1 MSWLARAPAR
11 RRSIPFNIKKQY
23 PFEVK
28 RLVMLAGGTGI
39 APMIQALHVV
49 LATQGDNTQITLL
62 YGSRTLDVILG
73 YELLNL
79 WAAQCSDQLEII
91 HVLSREQSKSWTGER
106 GRIRLELIE
115 KYCLS
120 SPCFATTLLASAVR
134 CSRPLLGSHDRYA
147 WRTLAAPA
155 VEPLRGS
162 VRAPASVSPP
172 RPLRACPI

>member
-1 MSWLARAPAR
+1 MGKFELMIKIYETDPPGVMSTHLDSLAMGETVEFKQCVSPRARALFCRRSRVFTSRRPPLLVLRVPALH
-11 RRSIPFNIKKQY
+11 RSIPFNIKKQY

-79 WAAQCSDQLEII
+79 WAAQCATS
-91 HVLSREQSKSWTGER
+91 SRSSTCSKAE
-106 GRIRLELIE
+106 
-115 KYCLS
+115 
-120 SPCFATTLLASAVR
+120 
-134 CSRPLLGSHDRYA
+134 
-147 WRTLAAPA
+147 
-155 VEPLRGS
+155 
-162 VRAPASVSPP
+162 
-172 RPLRACPI
+172 